1 MLQQGGGDPPG
12 SGEPW
17 SKPDL
22 LFLQDALRRGLSFAQ
37 VAGFLRRTEDEVRQ
51 KAKELMGE

>member
-1 MLQQGGGDPPG
+1 MLQQGGGGPPRA
-12 SGEPW
+12 GEPW

-22 LFLQDALRRGLSFAQ
+22 LFLHDALRRGLSFAQ

-51 KAKELMGE
+51 KAKELGE